1 MLGRQEKTA
10 LLILLGVA
18 VIVLAAH
25 GALTVNG
32 KGPFATVFSNHSAD
46 GDLVIL
52 QGTVNQVSMTKNGG
66 HVILSVNN
74 QTVFVPSQAAQ
85 GHSFRKGQNVSLF
98 GTVETYRGEKEVV
111 VNSATDIRE
120 I

>member
-1 MLGRQEKTA
+1 MLWRQEKTA
-10 LLILLGVA
+10 LLLLLGVA
-18 VIVLAAH
+18 AIVLAAH
-25 GALTVNG
+25 GALTLYG
-32 KGPFATVFSNHSAD
+32 KGPFATAFSNNSAN

-52 QGTVNQVSMTKNGG
+52 TGTVDRVSLTKSGG

-74 QTVFVPSQAAQ
+74 QTVFVPSLAAQ
-85 GHSFRKGQNVSLF
+85 GRSFQKGQNLSLY

-111 VNSATDIRE
+111 VNSAGDIRE